1 MTAEISPF
9 LKEPTERGIQQNT
22 LKLLPGPFR
31 VITPPLF
38 QREWKNESDSY
49 MFLFF
54 SVQV

>member
-9 LKEPTERGIQQNT
+9 LKVPTERGIQQNT

-38 QREWKNESDSY
+38 QRE
-49 MFLFF
+49 
-54 SVQV
+54 